1 MDGGIELTFNSN
13 FLAAKGFL
21 KVQFS
26 MKKKKKSRAVLRERQ
41 VTFLGLM
48 FRKMKYLKIRP
59 RK

>member
-26 MKKKKKSRAVLRERQ
+26 MKKKKKIQSSASGETSYFPGSYVQENE
-41 VTFLGLM
+41 VFENKT
-48 FRKMKYLKIRP
+48 
-59 RK
+59 